1 MTSTHCYLWKNL
13 SFAAALVA
21 AAATLLPA
29 AGERTFSSPQEAA
42 QALIDAADKND
53 TEALLKVFGPE
64 GRAIV
69 VSGDAAED
77 KDGRA
82 EFARLAHQSMHID
95 QPYAGRAIIEIGP
108 EKWPF
113 PVPLTLKDGKW
124 IFDSGAGKIEVL
136 ARRVGRNEI
145 NAIDVCRGYV
155 EAQMEYAARDRDAD
169 GILEYAQTIVSAP
182 GKKDG
187 LYWEGESETLV
198 PKSFAD
204 AAAVMLAAKGKKA
217 QPYHGYFFHILKAQG
232 PAAEGGAMDYV
243 VKGEMIGG
251 FALVAWPAEYGVS
264 GVNTL
269 IVNQSGMVYEKD
281 LGASTGV
288 LARQM
293 TRFNP
298 EKSWQK
304 VTGE

>member
-1 MTSTHCYLWKNL
+1 MTRTHSQLWKKL

-64 GRAIV
+64 GRTIV
-69 VSGDAAED
+69 ISGDAAED
-77 KDGRA
+77 KNGRA
-82 EFARLAHQSMHID
+82 EFARMAHEAMHID
-95 QPYAGRAIIEIGP
+95 QQHASRAIIEVGP
-108 EKWPF
+108 DKWPF
-113 PVPLTLKDGKW
+113 PVPLVRKNGQW
-124 IFDSGAGKIEVL
+124 MFDSAQGKIEVL

-155 EAQMEYAARDRDAD
+155 EAQMEYAARDRNAH
-169 GILEYAQTIVSAP
+169 GTLEYAQTILSTP

-204 AAAVMLAAKGKKA
+204 AAAVMLATQGKKP
-217 QPYHGYFFHILKAQG
+217 QPYHGYFFHILKA
-232 PAAEGGAMDYV
+232 
-243 VKGEMIGG
+243 
-251 FALVAWPAEYGVS
+251 
-264 GVNTL
+264 
-269 IVNQSGMVYEKD
+269 
-281 LGASTGV
+281 
-288 LARQM
+288 
-293 TRFNP
+293 
-298 EKSWQK
+298 
-304 VTGE
+304 

>member
-1 MTSTHCYLWKNL
+1 MTKRHTPLLKKV

-53 TEALLKVFGPE
+53 TEALLKLFGPE

-69 VSGDAAED
+69 ISGDAAED
-77 KDGRA
+77 KSGRA
-82 EFARLAHQSMHID
+82 DFARLAHEGMHID
-95 QPYAGRAIIEIGP
+95 QQHAARAVIEVGP
-108 EKWPF
+108 DKWPF
-113 PVPLTLKDGKW
+113 PVPLVRRNGQW
-124 IFDSGAGKIEVL
+124 MFDSAQGKIEVL

-155 EAQMEYAARDRDAD
+155 EAQMEYAARDRDAH
-169 GILEYAQTIVSAP
+169 GVLEYAQTILSAA
-182 GKKDG
+182 GHKDG

-281 LGASTGV
+281 LGPTTGV

-298 EKSWQK
+298 DKGWQK